1 MMSHIIKSCR
11 NLQRPLYAHLLNQ
24 TVCYRSFHLS
34 PYKSSHQ
41 QVPSGNLWTWQW
53 WNKFWRTWAPV
64 PTLFG
69 ITIFIVW
76 QYSRKLQHR
85 YINDECSTAS
95 QLEIQC
101 YRSIPLRFLS
111 RSWGKL
117 SQLQIP
123 TPFRRFFYTT
133 FSKTYGINLDE
144 VSENLESYASLGE
157 FFIRHLKQGVRPIAL
172 TDLVSPADGTVLNCG
187 QVTSCCV
194 EQVKGTTYLIR
205 SFLGDNTWSLNTHT
219 TANKSTNTSGLSSH
233 VAFMTPAKDICQ
245 DYVASK
251 IDLRQEYITPV
262 TEKSDLLCQDYL
274 SLLGQDI
281 LGVLESELHA
291 YKCTNETGEKKDLE
305 KHNFAKAKSK
315 SYALELPVVPS
326 LLDYYVKDILQSV
339 YSSVSLLLYR
349 GNLTMTLPSFQL
361 NATSPL
367 SSPLSGSSSPSKP
380 PICTPSAEE
389 EWAEYKK
396 HLLRNPRDNELY
408 QLIVYLAPGDYHR
421 FHSPAK
427 TNIQYRRHF
436 QACWIPDLF
445 VLNERAAYM
454 GEWKHG
460 FFSMVMVG
468 ATNVGSIKVHCDETL
483 LTNSKR
489 WGKGVRHKDREMNTS
504 WDKGQEVGEFRMGS
518 TVVLLFEAPKSF
530 EFAVTGGDKIK
541 VGQSLMKE

>member
-1 MMSHIIKSCR
+1 MD
-11 NLQRPLYAHLLNQ
+11 A
-24 TVCYRSFHLS
+24 SFNFA
-34 PYKSSHQ
+34 
-41 QVPSGNLWTWQW
+41 GNLWTWQW

-326 LLDYYVKDILQSV
+326 LLDYYVKDIQCTNETGEKKDLEKHNFAKAKSKSYALELPVVPSLLDYYVKDILQSV

-436 QACWIPDLF
+436 QGDLLSVNPCVACWIPDLF

-468 ATNVGSIKVHCDETL
+468 ATNVGSIKVHCDEVS
-483 LTNSKR
+483 TNMR
-489 WGKGVRHKDREMNTS
+489 
-504 WDKGQEVGEFRMGS
+504 
-518 TVVLLFEAPKSF
+518 VLNS
-530 EFAVTGGDKIK
+530 I
-541 VGQSLMKE
+541 